1 MSLFLINLTI
11 NIHIRSIIKF
21 KFRIGELEQKI
32 SLMKVEN
39 EDLVKRIK
47 ALKSKQ
53 NLHSRELETY
63 NQDKL
68 YPKNV
73 INHINR

>member
-1 MSLFLINLTI
+1 V
-11 NIHIRSIIKF
+11 
-21 KFRIGELEQKI
+21 
-32 SLMKVEN
+32 KVEN
-39 EDLVKRIK
+39 EDLVKKIK

-63 NQDKL
+63 NQDKI

-73 INHINR
+73 INHTNR

>member
-1 MSLFLINLTI
+1 MI
-11 NIHIRSIIKF
+11 NIHIKSKLTLNI
-21 KFRIGELEQKI
+21 RIGELEKKI
-32 SLMKVEN
+32 SMIKVEN
-39 EDLVKRIK
+39 EDFVKRIK

-63 NQDKL
+63 NQDKI

-73 INHINR
+73 INHTNR